1 MTQQGS
7 SQFVIASFIFAVV
20 LIYFAISAAFEKSK
34 LKLKAQSQEVDISAP
49 DFPVPEIPKSRMEQ
63 LNG

>member
-1 MTQQGS
+1 
-7 SQFVIASFIFAVV
+7 VV
-20 LIYFAISAAFEKSK
+20 LIYFAVSSAVEKSK
-34 LKLKAQSQEVDISAP
+34 AKLMAQSQKVDVPAP

>member
-1 MTQQGS
+1 
-7 SQFVIASFIFAVV
+7 VV
-20 LIYFAISAAFEKSK
+20 LIYFAISASIEKSK
-34 LKLKAQSQEVDISAP
+34 LKLKAQSQEVDVPAP